1 MWQCGRFAQRAGS
14 GGARGAALVLVAA
27 SLTMLMGFAALA
39 IDVGYLYAVHTEL
52 RNVADASAM
61 AGASALVEDEVLQGD
76 SAQDDIAY
84 MARVRAG
91 EYAAKNDV
99 AGHTAYVVDSDVL
112 VGYVSDPYDL
122 DEQITVAGSPYNA
135 VRVRVEKSNESLNGP
150 AELLFARVWGQNT
163 ASLAAEA
170 TAYVNANIAGYRAP
184 SSGPGPLVPL
194 SVRKWRVDE
203 VLEQATNGGGV
214 DEYGYEYDPD
224 TDTFNI
230 TSGPDGIPELVIYPF
245 KQKDEEPDEDNPDG
259 AGNFGILNFGAT
271 NSSATVP
278 ARQIATGITADDLI
292 KTIGAPEIRFYSE
305 DGSEDDHA
313 VEELFY
319 AIDATPGKKTGPI
332 LDAAA
337 TRKGQVIGFFVHT
350 DVNGT
355 GTNALYTVTGM
366 EFGRVMAVDDGAKA
380 IIVQPA
386 VYLGS
391 GLITGRWVPTH
402 STARAPIL
410 VR

>member
-1 MWQCGRFAQRAGS
+1 MWQCGCFAQEAGK
-14 GGARGAALVLVAA
+14 GRARGAVLVLVAA

-61 AGASALVEDEVLQGD
+61 AGASALVDDSVLQGD

-84 MARVRAG
+84 LARARAH
-91 EYAAKNDV
+91 EYAGKNEV
-99 AGHTAYVVDSDVL
+99 AGRVAYVLDSDVL

-122 DEQITVAGSPYNA
+122 SEQITVAGSPYNA
-135 VRVRVEKSNESLNGP
+135 VRVRVAKSHESPNGP
-150 AELLFARVWGQNT
+150 AELLFARVWGQET
-163 ASLAAEA
+163 ASLSAES

-184 SSGPGPLVPL
+184 SSGPGVLIPL

-203 VLEQATNGGGV
+203 VLEQAANGGGV
-214 DEYGYEYDPD
+214 DEYGFDPE
-224 TDTFNI
+224 TGEI
-230 TSGPDGIPELVIYPF
+230 TSGPDGIPELMIYPF
-245 KQKDEEPDEDNPDG
+245 KQKDEEPDSDNPDG

-271 NSSATVP
+271 NSSAVIP
-278 ARQIATGITADDLI
+278 ARQIETGLLAEDLMA
-292 KTIGAPEIRFYSE
+292 TIGQSEILFYSE

-319 AIDATPGKKTGPI
+319 TIDATPGTKSGPI

-337 TRKGQVIGFFVHT
+337 TRMGQVIGFFVHT
-350 DVNGT
+350 DVDAT

-366 EFGRVMAVDDGAKA
+366 EFGRVMAVNAGADKV

-386 VYLGS
+386 IYLGS
-391 GLITGRWVPTH
+391 GLITGDWVPTH